1 MDICDKI
8 SQKLKTTL
16 FLSLSLSGENSFEF
30 IFTDYISI
38 YLYRRLKRKD
48 ATGRG
53 ETMIYCGVQPEYL
66 EKEKRKKNRADLASG
81 KKKLIA
87 QQTDRGK
94 RHHKCNI
101 LSKLIF
107 GIMLYKNAAP
117 FNPVLLL

>member
-1 MDICDKI
+1 
-8 SQKLKTTL
+8 
-16 FLSLSLSGENSFEF
+16 
-30 IFTDYISI
+30 
-38 YLYRRLKRKD
+38 
-48 ATGRG
+48 
-53 ETMIYCGVQPEYL
+53 MIYCGVQPEYL

-107 GIMLYKNAAP
+107 VELCCTKMQHRLIQYCYCN
-117 FNPVLLL
+117 FNSVILFPKLF